1 MTDVDLATSSFGQ
14 SITVTPLQMVAAVSP
29 VANGGTLMKPHIVK
43 QIVNSDMG
51 IVENTEP
58 EMVRQVISKETSK
71 EMCSILES
79 VVSVGGG
86 KNAYLAGYR
95 IAGKTGT
102 SEKYPRGNSKYVA
115 SFIGFAPA
123 DDPQVVCLVILDE
136 PNGDSYYG
144 GTIAAPVV
152 RDILGETL
160 QYLGVEPK
168 YNSSEEEYVDVE
180 IPDVTGMSKS
190 DAGIAIDESG
200 LEVKFSGESD
210 LIVDQIPKAH
220 TRVTQGSTVVL
231 YTEGNKAT
239 RSVAVPNVVG
249 KTPAEANST
258 LVSEGLNAKIK
269 GVSKSGKN
277 ATCIGQSPVEGT
289 MVEPGTVVSLN
300 FRYDESETTND

>member
-1 MTDVDLATSSFGQ
+1 MSVSYTHLDVY
-14 SITVTPLQMVAAVSP
+14 
-29 VANGGTLMKPHIVK
+29 K
-43 QIVNSDMG
+43 
-51 IVENTEP
+51 
-58 EMVRQVISKETSK
+58 RQ
-71 EMCSILES
+71 
-79 VVSVGGG
+79 
-86 KNAYLAGYR
+86 
-95 IAGKTGT
+95 
-102 SEKYPRGNSKYVA
+102 NSKYVA